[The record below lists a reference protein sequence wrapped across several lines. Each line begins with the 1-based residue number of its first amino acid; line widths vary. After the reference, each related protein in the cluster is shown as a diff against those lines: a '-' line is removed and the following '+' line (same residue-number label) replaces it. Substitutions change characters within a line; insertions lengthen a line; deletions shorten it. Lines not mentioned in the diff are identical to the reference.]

1 MLTGT
6 SWGAA
11 TSLLL
16 HIYRAL
22 IRSVLECGMEAYFFS
37 SASSLEKL
45 NKIQYAALRLCT
57 RAMKS
62 TPSICLLHSCDELQL
77 HLKHQLLCLTY
88 KAHLLTF
95 PHHPTLPLISDSLQE
110 VHPDSPTFQSFNLFT
125 KHAVPL
131 DLLSVHVLDAPH
143 IPPWLFHKAHFDLS
157 MTRPPYLQNPHV
169 AVPTVLSHLQDHYS
183 DLLHIYTHGSKTTH
197 RTGSGIYIPECNIK
211 KTVEINRHSSVLTSK
226 LYAILSALYWL
237 TRSNFRGAIILS
249 DSLGAI
255 TSIRHATWNKHG
267 LVNKVVCLN
276 HVFLQRG
283 SRLVYFWIPAHRGIL
298 SNDTADTLARLST
311 VNGPSPTDVDFKR
324 ALTKLSMSESS
335 STFSE
340 HCWQLW
346 NNQYTAPNKA
356 THYKLLFPH
365 VTRTLQ

>member
-95 PHHPTLPLISDSLQE
+95 PHHLTLDFRLMAGGTPRLPNFPKFQL
-110 VHPDSPTFQSFNLFT
+110 VHQARSP
-125 KHAVPL
+125 A
-131 DLLSVHVLDAPH
+131 
-143 IPPWLFHKAHFDLS
+143 
-157 MTRPPYLQNPHV
+157 
-169 AVPTVLSHLQDHYS
+169 
-183 DLLHIYTHGSKTTH
+183 
-197 RTGSGIYIPECNIK
+197 
-211 KTVEINRHSSVLTSK
+211 
-226 LYAILSALYWL
+226 
-237 TRSNFRGAIILS
+237 
-249 DSLGAI
+249 
-255 TSIRHATWNKHG
+255 
-267 LVNKVVCLN
+267 
-276 HVFLQRG
+276 
-283 SRLVYFWIPAHRGIL
+283 
-298 SNDTADTLARLST
+298 
-311 VNGPSPTDVDFKR
+311 GPS
-324 ALTKLSMSESS
+324 
-335 STFSE
+335 
-340 HCWQLW
+340 
-346 NNQYTAPNKA
+346 
-356 THYKLLFPH
+356 
-365 VTRTLQ
+365 